1 MACKNWLKL
10 SLDSRCLH
18 GPMLL
23 VKLYYVVSCKNDLCT
38 RSLAWQKSSL
48 PLMQQDRLQVA
59 ALLVE
64 QRYANDAIG
73 QVACCYLAW
82 RKNSLPSMRVGLAGA
97 ELGPLEG

>member
-1 MACKNWLKL
+1 MWLECNRV
-10 SLDSRCLH
+10 DCC
-18 GPMLL
+18 
-23 VKLYYVVSCKNDLCT
+23 Y
-38 RSLAWQKSSL
+38 LARQKSSL

-59 ALLVE
+59 AKLVE
-64 QRYANDAIG
+64 PHFANDAIG